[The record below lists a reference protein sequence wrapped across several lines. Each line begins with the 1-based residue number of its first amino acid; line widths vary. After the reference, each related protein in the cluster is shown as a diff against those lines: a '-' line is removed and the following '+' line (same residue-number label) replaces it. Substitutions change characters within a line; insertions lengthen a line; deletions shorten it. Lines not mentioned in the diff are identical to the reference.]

1 MRPSLNNSAA
11 RGKGSALRPGRRCVP
26 PVSKTWQ
33 TAPRR
38 YDRRK
43 IMTTAIYPGSFDPIT
58 SAPLDVME
66 RAAKL
71 FDRLIIA
78 VAHND
83 EKKPLFTALQRRELI
98 AASIASHDNVE
109 IVSFDGLL
117 VDFAAKTGASV
128 VVRGLRAVT
137 DFEYEFQMALMNK
150 TLSPDLETVFL
161 TSREA
166 YTYLSS
172 RVIKEVARLGGDV
185 SKFVP
190 QPVKSALREALGN

>member
-1 MRPSLNNSAA
+1 
-11 RGKGSALRPGRRCVP
+11 
-26 PVSKTWQ
+26 
-33 TAPRR
+33 
-38 YDRRK
+38 
-43 IMTTAIYPGSFDPIT
+43 MTTAIYPGSFDPIT
-58 SAPLDVME
+58 FGHLDVME

-78 VAHND
+78 VAKND
-83 EKKPLFTALQRRELI
+83 EKQPLFTAEERMKLIGDSIGRR
-98 AASIASHDNVE
+98 ANVE

-117 VDFAAKTGASV
+117 VDFARKAGANA

-150 TLSPDLETVFL
+150 TLSPELETVFL
-161 TSREA
+161 TAREA

-172 RVIKEVARLGGDV
+172 RVIKEVARLGGDI

-190 QPVKSALREALGN
+190 PPVAAALLKAVRR

>member
-1 MRPSLNNSAA
+1 
-11 RGKGSALRPGRRCVP
+11 
-26 PVSKTWQ
+26 
-33 TAPRR
+33 
-38 YDRRK
+38 
-43 IMTTAIYPGSFDPIT
+43 MTTALYPGSFDPIT
-58 SAPLDVME
+58 FGHLDVME

-78 VAHND
+78 VAKND
-83 EKKPLFTALQRRELI
+83 EKQPLFTAEERMKLIGDSIGRR
-98 AASIASHDNVE
+98 ANVE

-117 VDFAAKTGASV
+117 VDFARKAGANA

-150 TLSPDLETVFL
+150 TLSPELETVFL
-161 TSREA
+161 TAREA

-172 RVIKEVARLGGDV
+172 RVIKEVARLGGDI

-190 QPVKSALREALGN
+190 PPVAAALLKAVRR

>member
-1 MRPSLNNSAA
+1 
-11 RGKGSALRPGRRCVP
+11 
-26 PVSKTWQ
+26 
-33 TAPRR
+33 
-38 YDRRK
+38 
-43 IMTTAIYPGSFDPIT
+43 MTTAIYPGSFDPIT
-58 SAPLDVME
+58 FGHLDVME

-78 VAHND
+78 VAKND
-83 EKKPLFTALQRRELI
+83 EKQPLFTAKQRMKLI
-98 AASIASHDNVE
+98 ADSIGRRAHVE

-117 VDFAAKTGASV
+117 VDFAKKAGAGA

-150 TLSPDLETVFL
+150 TLSPELETVFL
-161 TSREA
+161 TAREA

-172 RVIKEVARLGGDV
+172 RVIKEVARLGGDI

-190 QPVKSALREALGN
+190 PPVATALLKAVRR

>member
-1 MRPSLNNSAA
+1 
-11 RGKGSALRPGRRCVP
+11 
-26 PVSKTWQ
+26 
-33 TAPRR
+33 
-38 YDRRK
+38 
-43 IMTTAIYPGSFDPIT
+43 MTTALYPGSFDPIT
-58 SAPLDVME
+58 FGHLDVIE

-78 VAHND
+78 VAHNAD
-83 EKKPLFTALQRRELI
+83 KKPLFSAAERVGLI
-98 AASIASHDNVE
+98 RGCIGPRPNVE

-117 VDFAAKTGASV
+117 VDFAKQAGANA

-166 YTYLSS
+166 FTYISS

-185 SKFVP
+185 VKFVP
-190 QPVKSALREALGN
+190 PNVAEALRAALKG

>member
-1 MRPSLNNSAA
+1 
-11 RGKGSALRPGRRCVP
+11 
-26 PVSKTWQ
+26 
-33 TAPRR
+33 
-38 YDRRK
+38 
-43 IMTTAIYPGSFDPIT
+43 MTTAIYPGSFDPIT
-58 SAPLDVME
+58 FGHLDVME

-78 VAHND
+78 VAHNAD
-83 EKKPLFTALQRRELI
+83 KHPLFSAEQRMQLI
-98 AASIASHDNVE
+98 ADSIGSRVKVE

-117 VDFAAKTGASV
+117 VDFAKKSGAAA

-166 YTYLSS
+166 FTYLSS
-172 RVIKEVARLGGDV
+172 RVIKEVARLGGDIT
-185 SKFVP
+185 KFVP
-190 QPVKSALREALGN
+190 PPVAAALQKALNK

>member
-1 MRPSLNNSAA
+1 
-11 RGKGSALRPGRRCVP
+11 
-26 PVSKTWQ
+26 
-33 TAPRR
+33 
-38 YDRRK
+38 
-43 IMTTAIYPGSFDPIT
+43 MTTAIYPGSFDPIT
-58 SAPLDVME
+58 FGHLDVME

-78 VAHND
+78 VAHNAD
-83 EKKPLFTALQRRELI
+83 KKPLFTAKQRMKLI
-98 AASIASHDNVE
+98 EQSIGQRANVE

-117 VDFAAKTGASV
+117 VDFAKKCGAAA

-150 TLSPDLETVFL
+150 TLSPELETVFL

-166 YTYLSS
+166 FTYLSS

-185 SKFVP
+185 AKFVP
-190 QPVKSALREALGN
+190 PPVAVALTKALGRR